1 MFDLRQ
7 CAKAADRIE
16 LTSVVLGQDRR
27 STEALLTKVTHRPTQ
42 ETRRE
47 GPVAVAFERPGGSLS
62 HKTNGAWLFTFRK
75 GHRRCR
81 FRTLK

>member
-16 LTSVVLGQDRR
+16 LTSVVLRKTGEAR
-27 STEALLTKVTHRPTQ
+27 SASDQSDAPAYPRNATGRA
-42 ETRRE
+42 
-47 GPVAVAFERPGGSLS
+47 VAVAFERPREASGPQGQRV
-62 HKTNGAWLFTFRK
+62 WLFTFRK